1 MSQGTDNLF
10 ERNKNITIVVLVLFF
25 VLFTS
30 VLCLILAEIYL
41 KKVYGLGNPVIY
53 DSNPLYGYRPL
64 PNQDI
69 VRFGGAR
76 LKFNNL
82 GLRTDEDWDDKRD
95 DKVLFLGDSVAY
107 GGSSIDNKELFSY
120 LALAGLKNYKS
131 GNAGVKA
138 WGVKNI
144 HGLIVD
150 SNFIPAKL
158 YVTVIPEVDFS
169 RGMTRIQGQ
178 PFFNVEPRF
187 ALLELWYY
195 FCYKQNNRRYKEW
208 QYFVDKEHQEIIVEI
223 AVKKLKEIDTFLKK
237 QGFQHIIFISPT
249 YEQVFEGVPID
260 SLIHSLLEKYDLNP
274 VYILDEL
281 KKYNLSEEDQKNMF
295 YDTIHLNKRGHEL
308 WAKIIESYL

>member
-120 LALAGLKNYKS
+120 LALAGSKNYKS

-208 QYFVDKEHQEIIVEI
+208 QYFVDKEQQEIIVEI

-260 SLIHSLLEKYDLNP
+260 SLINSLLEKYDLNP